1 MLWTLNFLPAQCI
14 NIYPTYDVKMSESK
28 TIPNKL
34 PYAMVESS
42 CVSFSDKKLVK
53 AKTTPYFVFLGIIQ
67 KRKNC
72 IFQSFMMFEQERN

>member
-1 MLWTLNFLPAQCI
+1 
-14 NIYPTYDVKMSESK
+14 MSESK

-67 KRKNC
+67 ERKLYNS
-72 IFQSFMMFEQERN
+72 IIYDVRSVAIRQRLW